1 MEQVA
6 RKVKDQNTQSNAD
19 EAPIAVNEIPN
30 NSISYTVLLPYTGQ
44 KVKAFNVLYWYYTW
58 YQIY

>member
-44 KVKAFNVLYWYYTW
+44 KVKAFNVLYWY
-58 YQIY
+58 

>member
-30 NSISYTVLLPYTGQ
+30 NSISYTVLLNYTGQ
-44 KVKAFNVLYWYYTW
+44 KVKAFNVLY
-58 YQIY
+58 